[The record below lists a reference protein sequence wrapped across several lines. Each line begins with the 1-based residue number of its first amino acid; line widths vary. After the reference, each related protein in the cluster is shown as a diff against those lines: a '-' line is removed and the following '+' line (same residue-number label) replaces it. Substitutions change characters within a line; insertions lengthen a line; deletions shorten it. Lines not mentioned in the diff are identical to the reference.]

1 MLYHFC
7 ETVTQMT
14 GKEHSTVDTF
24 KKFST
29 RTQMKT
35 DFFVFRDCADEVLS
49 VIQFSFCF
57 WVAMSAVACCLVLVL
72 E

>member
-14 GKEHSTVDTF
+14 EKEHSPADTF
-24 KKFST
+24 KKSST

-35 DFFVFRDCADEVLS
+35 DFFGVQKLCR
-49 VIQFSFCF
+49 
-57 WVAMSAVACCLVLVL
+57 
-72 E
+72 